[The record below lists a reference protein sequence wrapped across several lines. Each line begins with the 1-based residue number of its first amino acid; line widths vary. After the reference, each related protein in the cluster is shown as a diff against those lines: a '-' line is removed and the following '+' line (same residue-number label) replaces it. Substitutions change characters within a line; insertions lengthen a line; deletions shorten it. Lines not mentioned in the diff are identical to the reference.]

1 MEKKTTRKKI
11 DWQQFFITVIGT
23 AIGVALTFVVSGI
36 LERRNKAQAQ
46 RLTAIMVI
54 HDIDNT
60 VNIFQSWKDNEEK
73 GKALLL
79 YALEHKDQKEAIP
92 SDTLMNVL
100 NLLVRSKT
108 EYHFDTSKEQI
119 FNSDADTWQNLENM
133 KFIDNVQEF
142 FYERQRFLEI
152 ANNAEWFREPIPDE
166 EFMQVIMNSGW
177 VTEEEYFTELWA
189 FLRDKLQDKRVAYYI
204 NVSHARVEA
213 LTQYIDKF
221 TLLNEEN
228 KFIMG
233 ITDQELEDYV
243 NSLHNNGIA
252 LTKGDLPGR
261 WLFASRDQNMEYTFH
276 SDNTYTYSNA
286 KNSSYV
292 KTPYWSG
299 VYTIKVTYKGTWA
312 LQRDSLVLTPDYA
325 SSDVLL
331 DPSGIVVEKDGEKN
345 LADWLNQ
352 YQETTLNY
360 FREEDDK
367 EYQYAVKAR
376 LDSSRDK
383 MEWTEADGTVRYMK
397 RKRE

>member
-73 GKALLL
+73 GKALLV

-261 WLFASRDQNMEYTFH
+261 WLFASRDQNMEYIFH

-299 VYTIKVTYKGTWA
+299 VYTVKVTYKGTWA

-325 SSDVLL
+325 SSDVQL

-345 LADWLNQ
+345 LAEWLNQ

>member
-73 GKALLL
+73 GKALLV

-261 WLFASRDQNMEYTFH
+261 WLFASRDQNMEYIFH

-299 VYTIKVTYKGTWA
+299 VYTVKVTYKGTWA

-331 DPSGIVVEKDGEKN
+331 DPSGIVVEEDGEKN

>member
-73 GKALLL
+73 GKALLV

-299 VYTIKVTYKGTWA
+299 VYTVKVTYKGTWA

-367 EYQYAVKAR
+367 GYHYAVKAR

-383 MEWTEADGTVRYMK
+383 MEWTEADGTVRYLK

>member
-36 LERRNKAQAQ
+36 LERRNKAKAQ

-73 GKALLL
+73 GKALLV

-92 SDTLMNVL
+92 SDTLMSVL

-166 EFMQVIMNSGW
+166 EFMQVVMNSGW

-299 VYTIKVTYKGTWA
+299 VYTVKVTYKGTWA

>member
-189 FLRDKLQDKRVAYYI
+189 FLRDKLHDKRVAYYI

-299 VYTIKVTYKGTWA
+299 VYTVKVTYKGTWA

-325 SSDVLL
+325 SSDVQL

-345 LADWLNQ
+345 LAEWLNQ

>member
-73 GKALLL
+73 GKALLV

-299 VYTIKVTYKGTWA
+299 VYTVKVTYKGTWA

-360 FREEDDK
+360 FRKEDDK

>member
-73 GKALLL
+73 GKALLV

-252 LTKGDLPGR
+252 LTKGDLPGH

-299 VYTIKVTYKGTWA
+299 VYTVKVTYKGTWA

-383 MEWTEADGTVRYMK
+383 MEWTEADGTVRYLK

>member
-73 GKALLL
+73 GKALLV

-299 VYTIKVTYKGTWA
+299 VYTVKVTYKGTWA

-383 MEWTEADGTVRYMK
+383 MEWTEADGTVRYLK

>member
-73 GKALLL
+73 GKALLM

-166 EFMQVIMNSGW
+166 EYMQVIMNSGW

-252 LTKGDLPGR
+252 LTKGDLPGH

-299 VYTIKVTYKGTWA
+299 VYTVKVTYKGTWV

-367 EYQYAVKAR
+367 EYQYAIKAR

-383 MEWTEADGTVRYMK
+383 MEWTEADGTVRYLK

>member
-73 GKALLL
+73 GKALLV

-221 TLLNEEN
+221 TLLN
-228 KFIMG
+228 
-233 ITDQELEDYV
+233 
-243 NSLHNNGIA
+243 
-252 LTKGDLPGR
+252 
-261 WLFASRDQNMEYTFH
+261 
-276 SDNTYTYSNA
+276 
-286 KNSSYV
+286 
-292 KTPYWSG
+292 
-299 VYTIKVTYKGTWA
+299 
-312 LQRDSLVLTPDYA
+312 
-325 SSDVLL
+325 
-331 DPSGIVVEKDGEKN
+331 
-345 LADWLNQ
+345 
-352 YQETTLNY
+352 
-360 FREEDDK
+360 
-367 EYQYAVKAR
+367 
-376 LDSSRDK
+376 
-383 MEWTEADGTVRYMK
+383 
-397 RKRE
+397 

>member
-299 VYTIKVTYKGTWA
+299 VYTVKVTYKGTWA

-376 LDSSRDK
+376 LDSSTDK

>member
-73 GKALLL
+73 GKALLV

-299 VYTIKVTYKGTWA
+299 VYTVKVTYKGTWA

-367 EYQYAVKAR
+367 EYQYAIKAR

-383 MEWTEADGTVRYMK
+383 MEWTEADGTVRYLK

>member
-299 VYTIKVTYKGTWA
+299 VYTVKVTYKGTWA

>member
-73 GKALLL
+73 GKALLM

-299 VYTIKVTYKGTWA
+299 VYTVKVTYKGTWA

>member
-73 GKALLL
+73 GKALLM

-166 EFMQVIMNSGW
+166 EYMQVIMNSGW

-299 VYTIKVTYKGTWA
+299 VYTVKVTYKGTWA

-383 MEWTEADGTVRYMK
+383 MEWTEADGTVRYLK

>member
-73 GKALLL
+73 GKALLV

-299 VYTIKVTYKGTWA
+299 VYTVKVTYKGTWA

-331 DPSGIVVEKDGEKN
+331 DPSGIVVEENGEKN

>member
-73 GKALLL
+73 GKALLV

-261 WLFASRDQNMEYTFH
+261 WLFASRDQNMEYIFH

-299 VYTIKVTYKGTWA
+299 VYTVKVTYKGTWA
-312 LQRDSLVLTPDYA
+312 LQRA
-325 SSDVLL
+325 S
-331 DPSGIVVEKDGEKN
+331 
-345 LADWLNQ
+345 
-352 YQETTLNY
+352 
-360 FREEDDK
+360 
-367 EYQYAVKAR
+367 
-376 LDSSRDK
+376 
-383 MEWTEADGTVRYMK
+383 
-397 RKRE
+397 

>member
-73 GKALLL
+73 GKALLV

-166 EFMQVIMNSGW
+166 EYMQVIMNSGW

-261 WLFASRDQNMEYTFH
+261 WLFASRDQNMEYTFP

-299 VYTIKVTYKGTWA
+299 VYTVKVTYKGTWA

-367 EYQYAVKAR
+367 EYQYAIKAR

-383 MEWTEADGTVRYMK
+383 MEWTEADGTVRYLK